1 MESFYNEISKNI
13 NKIDLNN
20 KREYLK
26 NIILDIKSNA
36 NNLFIFANGGS
47 NSIADHLL
55 IDFIN
60 RGVKCHTFN
69 HSSIITCFANDYG
82 YENHIRK
89 IIELFVNKNDFV
101 IFISSSGNS
110 KNIINSVKYCN
121 KNSIKYFSLSGFDKD
136 NALNKLSDNFLWID
150 SRNYNVIESLHQ
162 IFLLSVV
169 EEL

>member
-13 NKIDLNN
+13 NKIDLN

-110 KNIINSVKYCN
+110 KI
-121 KNSIKYFSLSGFDKD
+121 
-136 NALNKLSDNFLWID
+136 
-150 SRNYNVIESLHQ
+150 
-162 IFLLSVV
+162 
-169 EEL
+169 

>member
-1 MESFYNEISKNI
+1 MVG
-13 NKIDLNN
+13 
-20 KREYLK
+20 
-26 NIILDIKSNA
+26 A
-36 NNLFIFANGGS
+36 

-60 RGVKCHTFN
+60 RGIKCHTFN

-110 KNIINSVKYCN
+110 KNIINSVEYCN
-121 KNSIKYFSLSGFDKD
+121 KKF
-136 NALNKLSDNFLWID
+136 NKI
-150 SRNYNVIESLHQ
+150 
-162 IFLLSVV
+162 LLAKWFR
-169 EEL
+169 